1 MVMGAVKGHRRASDA
16 PGVLAFLSVFW
27 LVGLGLFLLALH
39 LGTRRWVLKADRK
52 QLEATLR
59 SAVRSRNWQWNSAD
73 LREVVVG
80 DSGMEV
86 NNGRL
91 QELKVYAR
99 TGKKNGL
106 LLGRDPDELA
116 WIATRLR
123 RVLGLAPT
131 IEAAE
136 QAERAPS

>member
-1 MVMGAVKGHRRASDA
+1 
-16 PGVLAFLSVFW
+16 
-27 LVGLGLFLLALH
+27 
-39 LGTRRWVLKADRK
+39 LKADRK

-86 NNGRL
+86 NNRRL